1 MGDFCMPS
9 LGADMKQGTL
19 ITWLVEPDE
28 HVEYGQVIAEIET
41 DKGLFEI
48 EVFESGIVS
57 KILVEERQMVLV
69 GTVLAV
75 IDSIESAVGVP
86 RAEKPKETTAS
97 GEQSWVRASPSARVL
112 AKELRTDLSTINGSG
127 PHGVITRGDVE
138 LAARHQGHGADKK
151 PATSD
156 YAAGMRKAIATAMS
170 LSNREIPHY
179 YLESCIDMSRALHWM
194 EVENRQRPIQQRLL
208 PVVLLARTLVKVLG
222 KFPDFNGFWS
232 DDGFQPQGAVHL
244 GFAITLRQGG
254 LIAPALRHA
263 ENKDLSALRE
273 GLHDLITR
281 TRTGKLR
288 GSEMTDASITLTSL
302 GDLGV
307 NTVHGVIYPPQVAL
321 VGFGRISD
329 RPWAEDGMLGVRPQ
343 VTVTLAADHR
353 ASDGH
358 RGGQFLDAINRQL
371 QNPEEL

>member
-19 ITWLVEPDE
+19 ITWLVEPGE
-28 HVEYGQVIAEIET
+28 RVEYGQVIAEIET

-48 EVFESGIVS
+48 EAFETGTVS
-57 KILVEERQMVLV
+57 KLLVEEQQQVPV

-75 IDSIESAVGVP
+75 IDGAESAVGAP
-86 RAEKPKETTAS
+86 AAEKTAP
-97 GEQSWVRASPSARVL
+97 GEQTWVRASPSARVL
-112 AKELRTDLSTINGSG
+112 AKELGADLSAITGSG
-127 PHGVITRGDVE
+127 PGGVITRGDVE
-138 LAARHQGHGADKK
+138 LAASRQQTVTDTT

-156 YAAGMRKAIATAMS
+156 YAAGMRKAIAAAMS

-179 YLESCIDMSRALHWM
+179 YLECSIDMSRALHWLEM
-194 EVENRQRPIQQRLL
+194 ANRQRPIQQRLL
-208 PVVLLARTLVKVLG
+208 PVVLLARALVKALDT
-222 KFPDFNGFWS
+222 FPDFNGFWT
-232 DDGFQPQGAVHL
+232 DGGFQPQKAVHL
-244 GFAITLRQGG
+244 GFAISLRPGG

-263 ENKDLSALRE
+263 ESKDLSTLRE

-281 TRTGKLR
+281 ARAGKLR

-307 NTVHGVIYPPQVAL
+307 TTVHGVIYPPQVAL
-321 VGFGRISD
+321 VGFGRISE
-329 RPWAEDGMLGVRPQ
+329 RPWAEGGMLGVRSQ
-343 VTVTLAADHR
+343 VTATLAADHR

-371 QNPEEL
+371 QKPDEL